1 MVAIK
6 SALARR
12 WAAAYGRSIPVG
24 KHTFVGWSKSLDV
37 IPEPSSILLDH
48 NLSRDVSL
56 NARRRRRR
64 RQWGD
69 QALIDE
75 LRGSE
80 VVDPP
85 EPGLKKD

>member
-1 MVAIK
+1 MVRIK

-24 KHTFVGWSKSLDV
+24 KHTFAGWSKSSDEILQ
-37 IPEPSSILLDH
+37 PSSVLLDH
-48 NLSRDVSL
+48 NLSRDASP
-56 NARRRRRR
+56 NARRRRRRR

-69 QALIDE
+69 RAPVD
-75 LRGSE
+75 E
-80 VVDPP
+80 VVDRP